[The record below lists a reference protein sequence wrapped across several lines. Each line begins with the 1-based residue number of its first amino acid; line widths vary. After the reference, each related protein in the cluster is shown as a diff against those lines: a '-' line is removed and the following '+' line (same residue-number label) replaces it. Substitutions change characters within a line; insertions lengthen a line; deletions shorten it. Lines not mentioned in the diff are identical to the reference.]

1 MKGPTSSTLLLLLAS
16 VSLAT
21 VASALAQGSCTPR
34 TGGRGRCVEIRSC
47 PSVLRTFRLILPVF
61 CNHRGRF
68 LVVCCPAVG
77 DDQPA
82 ATEDISP
89 PIVNFQCGQNRQQTF
104 NLLLRSFA
112 QASILRPE
120 SESSEAPGGGIVT
133 RAQKPPGRAGVPQ
146 DALAVHLTPRSLVQ
160 RQSPK
165 EAAAAALERD
175 TASRMVTG
183 GVRATKNS
191 WPWMAL
197 LGERNGGSNTWFCA
211 GVLINNQWVL
221 SALHCLT
228 QATKTV
234 QVVRLGEHDYNDD
247 NDGAAHEDFGVA
259 ESILHPE
266 YLFPQSYHDLALI
279 KLDRKIVFKPYIN
292 PVCLAWGGQSSHS
305 LVGQNVT
312 LAGWGNTEFAGF
324 PSSVLQEVNVTVFQ
338 SSECDQSYSTLL
350 EYPTT
355 WPQGIGQETVCAGD
369 RNGGRDACQG
379 DSGGPIVTRNPD
391 GRFTLAG
398 IVSRGYGCGLKDFP
412 GLYVN
417 LHHPPYLA
425 WIKKIAFN

>member
-1 MKGPTSSTLLLLLAS
+1 MKGPTSSSLLLLAS

-21 VASALAQGSCTPR
+21 VASALAQ
-34 TGGRGRCVEIRSC
+34 
-47 PSVLRTFRLILPVF
+47 
-61 CNHRGRF
+61 
-68 LVVCCPAVG
+68 

-104 NLLLRSFA
+104 NLFLRSFA

-120 SESSEAPGGGIVT
+120 SVSSEAPGGGIGT
-133 RAQKPPGRAGVPQ
+133 RAQEPPRRPGVPQ
-146 DALAVHLTPRSLVQ
+146 AALDDPRSLGQ
-160 RQSPK
+160 RQPPK
-165 EAAAAALERD
+165 EAAAAAALERD
-175 TASRMVTG
+175 TASGFVAG

-197 LGERNGGSNTWFCA
+197 LGERNSGSNTWFCA
-211 GVLINNQWVL
+211 GVLINDQWVL

-279 KLDRKIVFKPYIN
+279 KLDRKIVFKPNIN

-398 IVSRGYGCGLKDFP
+398 IVSRGHGCGLKDFP
-412 GLYVN
+412 GLYAN